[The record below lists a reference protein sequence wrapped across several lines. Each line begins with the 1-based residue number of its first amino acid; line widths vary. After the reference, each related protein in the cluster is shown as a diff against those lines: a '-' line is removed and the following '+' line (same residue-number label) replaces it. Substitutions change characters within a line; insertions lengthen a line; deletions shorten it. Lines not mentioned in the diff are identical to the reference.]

1 MPLIPHALFYDL
13 KKKKANGK
21 GNNFN
26 SSMNLISYRYIPQ
39 KNKILRIIDG
49 KDDHFD
55 RSIHTWTGDLK

>member
-1 MPLIPHALFYDL
+1 MIK

-21 GNNFN
+21 GNNLN

-39 KNKILRIIDG
+39 KKKILRIIDG
-49 KDDHFD
+49 KGDHFD